1 MKRLFILTTFL
12 LGISPICLNAQEL
25 TLEESQ
31 QQARAHY
38 PLIKRYGLI
47 EKTKE
52 YNISN
57 ADKGYLPQVSLSAKA
72 SYQSDVTEIPVDLP
86 GIDIRGMRK
95 DQYQAMLQLDQV
107 VWDGG
112 NIRAR
117 KEVTRATS
125 EVDKQKLEVDM
136 YAINERVN
144 QLFFGI
150 LLLKEQLKQNQLMQ
164 EELQRNYDNV
174 TAYVKN
180 GIANQADL
188 DAVKV
193 EQLNNIQQRH
203 TLEAT
208 YRAYSEM
215 LKIMINHPTPLTGNT
230 LKKPDVNA
238 LLYKGEAYSAEFIRR
253 PELNLFAAQNQQL
266 EAQRKQLT
274 AKNLPRLGVFV
285 QGAYGNPG
293 LNMLKNE
300 FSAYYVAGVR
310 LSWNFSNLY
319 TRKNESRQLI
329 LNQQDVNVQKE
340 TFLFNTHLEI
350 TQNNSEIKKL
360 TELMKNDEEIITLR
374 NNIKKSAQA
383 KVANGTLTVTE
394 MLREVTAENIARQNK
409 ILHEIQLLSAIYE
422 LKYTTNQYENK

>member
-12 LGISPICLNAQEL
+12 LCISPICLNAQEL
-25 TLEESQ
+25 TLEECQ

-180 GIANQADL
+180 GIANQVDL

-208 YRAYSEM
+208 YRAYGKM
-215 LKIMINHPTPLTGNT
+215 LSLGPQTSKSKI
-230 LKKPDVNA
+230 
-238 LLYKGEAYSAEFIRR
+238 
-253 PELNLFAAQNQQL
+253 
-266 EAQRKQLT
+266 
-274 AKNLPRLGVFV
+274 
-285 QGAYGNPG
+285 
-293 LNMLKNE
+293 
-300 FSAYYVAGVR
+300 
-310 LSWNFSNLY
+310 
-319 TRKNESRQLI
+319 
-329 LNQQDVNVQKE
+329 
-340 TFLFNTHLEI
+340 
-350 TQNNSEIKKL
+350 
-360 TELMKNDEEIITLR
+360 
-374 NNIKKSAQA
+374 
-383 KVANGTLTVTE
+383 
-394 MLREVTAENIARQNK
+394 
-409 ILHEIQLLSAIYE
+409 
-422 LKYTTNQYENK
+422 